1 MPCGSHARMT
11 DTEYPELLAAL
22 DEFVEGLGLY
32 ERITGLY
39 GLIAPLLGLIE
50 REDRE
55 LSDEPVMSNPEAV
68 LGLRRAAAG
77 EPVDADAIH
86 EHLTAV
92 GLSYSEDQ
100 DPDFHVISQTAY
112 AAAAWLTL
120 LAGRNLRTDDSL
132 DDGDDLLPRFAPST
146 FTQIADLLA
155 WTRSDQMYLHWEDAA
170 DDPDLGDLSAATSA
184 LRAMYQE
191 LTA

>member
-1 MPCGSHARMT
+1 MT

-22 DEFVEGLGLY
+22 DEFAEGLDPR
-32 ERITGLY
+32 ERVTGLY

-86 EHLTAV
+86 EHLTTV
-92 GLSYSEDQ
+92 GLAYSEDQ

-112 AAAAWLTL
+112 VAAAWLTL
-120 LAGRNLRTDDSL
+120 LAGRGLRS
-132 DDGDDLLPRFAPST
+132 DGYLEDGEDLLPEFAPST

-155 WTRSDQMYLHWEDAA
+155 WTRSDQMYTIWEDAA
-170 DDPDLGDLSAATSA
+170 EDPDLGDLPAATRE
-184 LRAMYQE
+184 LKAMYQE
-191 LTA
+191 LTT

>member
-1 MPCGSHARMT
+1 MT

-22 DEFVEGLGLY
+22 DEFAESLDPR
-32 ERITGLY
+32 ERVTALY
-39 GLIAPLLGLIE
+39 GLIAPLLGRIE
-50 REDRE
+50 GEDEE

-100 DPDFHVISQTAY
+100 DPDLHVISQSAY

-120 LAGRNLRTDDSL
+120 LAGRKLRTDDSL
-132 DDGDDLLPRFAPST
+132 DDGEDLFPRVARST
-146 FTQIADLLA
+146 FAQIADLLA
-155 WTRSDQMYLHWEDAA
+155 WTRSDQIYIIWEDAA
-170 DDPDLGDLSAATSA
+170 DDPTLGDLSAATRE
-184 LRAMYQE
+184 LKAMYRE
-191 LTA
+191 ITA